1 MRAIRCPR
9 NRKEIYTA
17 MQSTLQGFGYP
28 DSLVREYEHWLV
40 LLRPTQTTLGSLVLI
55 ERSGATRFSEI
66 SDGAFQEYGHIVKQI
81 ERVLQSLFQ
90 YDKINYLMLMMVDPE
105 VHFHV
110 IPRYASPRE
119 FNEVAFL
126 DSGWPALP
134 NLGEANNIP
143 EDLFLELADHVK
155 RGFEAHG

>member
-1 MRAIRCPR
+1 
-9 NRKEIYTA
+9 
-17 MQSTLQGFGYP
+17 MQDTLQGFGYP
-28 DSLVREYEHWLV
+28 DSLVREYEHWFV
-40 LLRPTQTTLGSLVLI
+40 LLRPIQTTLGSLILI

-66 SDGAFQEYGHIVKQI
+66 SDGAFQEYGHVIKQI
-81 ERVLQSLFQ
+81 ECVLQSLFQ

-134 NLGEANNIP
+134 SLGEANSIR
-143 EDLFLELADHVK
+143 EDLFLDLAGHVRK
-155 RGFEAHG
+155 GFETHG